1 MMNFNELAV
10 AKVMCMQDTL
20 FFTRYFFKHQNNKKF
35 IIGEHHEIIA
45 KALDRVYNGECK
57 RLIINIAPRYG
68 KTELAVKSFIAKG
81 LALNPKSRFIHLSYS
96 QTLAL
101 DNSEFVRD
109 LVKSQAYQQMF
120 PNVKVKQGTDAK
132 EKWYTTE
139 GGGVYATASGGQV
152 TGFGAGIV
160 DEVGCDIQDDWLNGI
175 EKFGGAIV
183 IDDPLKPEDAQHE
196 NRREKNNERFDTTIV
211 NRVNSRNTPII
222 IIMQRVHKDDLSG
235 HVMANYKGWEVI
247 SLPVIKP
254 DGTALWSFKHTIEE
268 LHELRQANEF
278 VFDTQMMQDPKPKEG
293 LLFPKDELRYFNPN
307 EKHVFETS
315 IAYSDIA
322 DAGNDNTSMPV
333 GRNKGKDVYI
343 TDWLFS
349 QDISDI
355 TIPLS
360 IQACKEQSIN
370 YWRVESNSMGAM
382 YTRDAAKAIEEA
394 GLSTEI
400 YPAHSSANKHTRI
413 LMDAGFV
420 KKHFVFIHPD
430 YQDKEYKKAFEE
442 LTDYLKNGSSKKDDS
457 PDSISGLAMWVRA
470 CLPHLYI

>member
-1 MMNFNELAV
+1 MLSDDELAV

-20 FFTRYFFKHQNNKKF
+20 FFARYFFKHMNNKKF
-35 IIGEHHEIIA
+35 VIGEHHKLISQ
-45 KALDRVYNGECK
+45 ALDRVYKGECK

-68 KTELAVKSFIAKG
+68 KTELAVKFAIAKG
-81 LALNPKSRFIHLSYS
+81 LSLNPKSRYIHLSYS

-101 DNSEFVRD
+101 DNSEYVRD
-109 LVKSQAYQQMF
+109 LVKSDAYKQMF

-139 GGGVYATASGGQV
+139 GGGIYATASGGQV

-160 DEVGCDIQDDWLNGI
+160 DEVGKEIDSDWLNGI
-175 EKFGGAIV
+175 ESFGGAII
-183 IDDPLKPEDAQHE
+183 IDDPLKPEDAQYD
-196 NRREKNNERFDTTIV
+196 NKREKVNERFDTTIV

-222 IIMQRVHKDDLSG
+222 IIMQRVHENDLCG
-235 HVMANYKGWEVI
+235 HVMKNYKDWEVL
-247 SLPVIKP
+247 SLPVIKQ
-254 DGTALWSFKHTIEE
+254 DGTALWEFKHTIEE
-268 LHELRQANEF
+268 LNDLRLANEF
-278 VFDTQMMQDPKPKEG
+278 VFDTQMMQNPRPKEG

-307 EKHVFETS
+307 EKHTFESS

-322 DAGNDNTSMPV
+322 DAGNDHTSMPI
-333 GRNKGKDVYI
+333 GRNKGKDIYI
-343 TDWLFS
+343 TSWLFS

-360 IQACKEQSIN
+360 IQACKEQSVN

-382 YTRDAAKAIEEA
+382 YVRDAARAIEES

-400 YPAHSSANKHTRI
+400 YPAFSSTNKHTRI

-430 YQDKEYKKAFEE
+430 HQSKEYKKAFDEMCQY
-442 LTDYLKNGSSKKDDS
+442 TKNGTSKKDDS
-457 PDSISGLAMWVRA
+457 PDSISGLAMWARA
-470 CLPHLYI
+470 CMPHLYT